1 MPDESI
7 AGLCAHCGTQ
17 NPGKFLFC
25 QQCGASLAGPVG
37 SPAAAPPQTTA
48 GAGDPGKKRTSTMLI
63 TGGAVFLIIV
73 IAALV
78 ATGMIASVFPQMVV
92 GTYRENGDIVGLSLT
107 EIQVKSDGTFSGPM
121 FSHGTWKI
129 EGNRLKV
136 SYTETRYSQPPC
148 RDAIIPALCPVVT
161 TQVPSGTTASWNIGW
176 NMLEQNGKVW
186 HKGEPGRFGLWTN
199 Y

>member
-1 MPDESI
+1 MPDKRVADI
-7 AGLCAHCGTQ
+7 CITCGAP
-17 NPGKFLFC
+17 NPGKFPSC
-25 QQCGASLAGPVG
+25 RQCGASLAGAVDPPTTVL
-37 SPAAAPPQTTA
+37 PQTNT
-48 GAGDPGKKRTSTMLI
+48 GTGDQERDRTMKMLI
-63 TGGAVFLIIV
+63 AGGAVVLIIV

-107 EIQVKSDGTFSGPM
+107 EIQVTSDGTFSGPM

-148 RDAIIPALCPVVT
+148 RDAIIPALCPIVT
-161 TQVPSGTTASWNIGW
+161 TRVPSGMTASWNIGW
-176 NMLEQNGKVW
+176 NTLEQDGKVW
-186 HKGEPGRFGLWTN
+186 HKGETGTLGMWRN

>member
-1 MPDESI
+1 MPDERV
-7 AGLCAHCGTQ
+7 ADFCTKCGAL
-17 NPGKFLFC
+17 NPGKFPSC
-25 QQCGASLAGPVG
+25 RECGTSLAGAVD
-37 SPAAAPPQTTA
+37 SPTTVSPQTNT
-48 GAGDPGKKRTSTMLI
+48 GTGDQEKDRTMTILI
-63 TGGAVFLIIV
+63 AGGAVVLIIV
-73 IAALV
+73 IAVLV

-92 GTYRENGDIVGLSLT
+92 GTYRENGDIAGLSLT

-121 FSHGTWKI
+121 FSHGTWNI

-176 NMLEQNGKVW
+176 NTLEQNGKVW